1 VSAALAWR
9 TPDGRHVGVDDVA
22 AAVRAAP
29 ARAGRTRVTAVDGPS
44 GAGKT
49 TLATALAAALG
60 GAPVVHMD
68 DLYPGWDGLAAA
80 VPRLVEQVLDPLRAG
95 LPAAYR
101 RYDWVAGR
109 YAEEHPVPAAE
120 HLVVEGVASGSVPCA
135 PALALIVWVEAPRPL
150 RFARGIERDGE
161 AFRPH
166 WERWAVQEERHFAA
180 HRTRE
185 RADLVL
191 DGGGGAAGG

>member
-1 VSAALAWR
+1 VRRPLRWR
-9 TPDGRHVGVDDVA
+9 TPAGRAVGVDDVA

-29 ARAGRTRVTAVDGPS
+29 ARAGRTRVAAVDGPS
-44 GAGKT
+44 GSGKT
-49 TLATALAAALG
+49 TLAAALAAAL

-80 VPRLVEQVLDPLRAG
+80 VPRLVEQVLDRLREG
-95 LPAAYR
+95 RPAAYR

-109 YAEEHPVPAAE
+109 YAEEHAVPAAD
-120 HLVVEGVASGSVPCA
+120 HLVVEGVASGSLPCA
-135 PALALIVWVEAPRPL
+135 PALSLLVWVEAPLSL
-150 RFARGIERDGE
+150 RFERGMERDGE
-161 AFRPH
+161 AYRPH
-166 WERWAVQEERHFAA
+166 WERWAVQEAAHFAE

-191 DGGGGAAGG
+191 DGSCRRAAG